1 MKSLYIV
8 FTFCIG
14 LLTGY
19 LIFDHDPNL
28 QQPVADNSE
37 TAKLKSVQINNAK
50 ILSELSLKKQNNL
63 LSGQLILANK
73 EISENKSALAK
84 ERQKIRTLQKQLP
97 VNTIDSA
104 FNDQLT
110 IHLDTLQA
118 ITDSIICGYENKVK
132 LTESIVAVRDSQ
144 LITFN
149 NAYQQMQNLIDEQ
162 VARERQLTSDLNIA
176 LKQQKRTRL
185 QNRFL
190 AFGMLFISG
199 FTTSL
204 VIKAKQ

>member
-1 MKSLYIV
+1 MKSLYIIL
-8 FTFCIG
+8 TFCIG

-19 LIFDHDPNL
+19 LIFDHDPNT
-28 QQPVADNSE
+28 QQPVVDTSE
-37 TAKLKSVQINNAK
+37 TAKLKSVQINNEK

-73 EISENKSALAK
+73 EIFESKNALTK
-84 ERQKIRTLQKQLP
+84 ERQKIRKLQKQLP
-97 VNTIDSA
+97 TDTINPA

-110 IHLDTLQA
+110 LHLDTLQA
-118 ITDSIICGYENKVK
+118 ITDSIICGYEAKVK
-132 LTESIVAVRDSQ
+132 ITESIVAVRDSQ
-144 LITFN
+144 LIICH
-149 NAYQQMQNLIDEQ
+149 NAYQQMQNLVDEQ
-162 VARERQLTSDLNIA
+162 VARERQLTSELNIA

-190 AFGMLFISG
+190 ALGMLFISG
-199 FTTSL
+199 ITTSL

>member
-8 FTFCIG
+8 LTFCIG

-19 LIFDHDPNL
+19 LIFDHDPNG

-37 TAKLKSVQINNAK
+37 TAKLKSVQINNEK

-73 EISENKSALAK
+73 EISENKSALTK
-84 ERQKIRTLQKQLP
+84 ERQKIRTLQKLP
-97 VNTIDSA
+97 TDTVNRA
-104 FNDQLT
+104 LNNQLT
-110 IHLDTLQA
+110 LHLDTLQA
-118 ITDSIICGYENKVK
+118 ITDSIICGYEAKVK
-132 LTESIVAVRDSQ
+132 VTESIVAVRDSQ
-144 LITFN
+144 LIICN
-149 NAYQQMQNLIDEQ
+149 SAYQQMQSLVDEQ
-162 VARERQLTSDLNIA
+162 VARERQLTSELNIA

-190 AFGMLFISG
+190 ALGMLFISG
-199 FTTSL
+199 ITTSL